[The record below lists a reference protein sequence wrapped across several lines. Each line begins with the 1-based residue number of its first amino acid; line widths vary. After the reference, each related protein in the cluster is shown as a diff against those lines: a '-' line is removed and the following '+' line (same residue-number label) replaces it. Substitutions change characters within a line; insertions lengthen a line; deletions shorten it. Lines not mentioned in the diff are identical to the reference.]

1 MIRDL
6 LNPSS
11 DFLDLRE
18 DYRGVQV
25 AGLTE
30 YEARDTSHVMEMLS
44 RGNKERMCEPTAV
57 NKTSSRSH
65 AVLQVIITYGK
76 LIFVSNF
83 QKFSR
88 LKKLSFLMKVSNI
101 TTKKL

>member
-18 DYRGVQV
+18 DNRGVQI

-65 AVLQVIITYGK
+65 AVLQVIFDI
-76 LIFVSNF
+76 
-83 QKFSR
+83 
-88 LKKLSFLMKVSNI
+88 LKRDYFGMFMHSC
-101 TTKKL
+101 

>member
-6 LNPSS
+6 LNPST
-11 DFLDLRE
+11 DYLDLRE
-18 DYRGVQV
+18 DSKGVQV

-30 YEARDTSHVMEMLS
+30 YEALTTSEVMELLS

-65 AVLQVIITYGK
+65 AVLQV
-76 LIFVSNF
+76 
-83 QKFSR
+83 
-88 LKKLSFLMKVSNI
+88 
-101 TTKKL
+101 

>member
-25 AGLTE
+25 TGLTE

-65 AVLQVIITYGK
+65 AVLQVMNDKIHW
-76 LIFVSNF
+76 
-83 QKFSR
+83 
-88 LKKLSFLMKVSNI
+88 
-101 TTKKL
+101 

>member
-25 AGLTE
+25 AGLTS
-30 YEARDTSHVMEMLS
+30 YEAHDTDHVMEMLS

-65 AVLQVIITYGK
+65 AVLQVRTDCE
-76 LIFVSNF
+76 IFIV
-83 QKFSR
+83 
-88 LKKLSFLMKVSNI
+88 V
-101 TTKKL
+101 

>member
-11 DFLDLRE
+11 EFLDLRE
-18 DYRGVQV
+18 DNRGVQV

-30 YEARDTSHVMEMLS
+30 YEARTTSHVMEMLS
-44 RGNKERMCEPTAV
+44 RGNKQRMCEPTAV

-65 AVLQVIITYGK
+65 AVLQVNDEDSQRTFFPPE
-76 LIFVSNF
+76 LF
-83 QKFSR
+83 
-88 LKKLSFLMKVSNI
+88 LKKR
-101 TTKKL
+101 